1 MHTCQIWRTFP
12 KHIDDHEMP
21 WAYPTWWSWMWNDTQ
36 KKFSFRKKKM
46 ATYLTA
52 LWKGIIFVECVSLCR
67 SENAWKS
74 IKYSFPGNYDWLFF
88 WFWVLWIPDVWMNRA
103 FASSKTRSV
112 IILQKQSKKW
122 FIWIK
127 NSSWNNTVLQ
137 WRFISCALSAT
148 DFYNGKSAHIYYW
161 LSRTLFDPFLII

>member
-1 MHTCQIWRTFP
+1 MSNLKDISKTYRW
-12 KHIDDHEMP
+12 P
-21 WAYPTWWSWMWNDTQ
+21 WNALGLPDMMIVNVEWYP

-103 FASSKTRSV
+103 FASSKTKSV
-112 IILQKQSKKW
+112 IILQKQSKNGLFESKTPAEITL
-122 FIWIK
+122 FC
-127 NSSWNNTVLQ
+127 SDG
-137 WRFISCALSAT
+137 LSAARWAQLTFTTEKVPTFTT
-148 DFYNGKSAHIYYW
+148 DFHE
-161 LSRTLFDPFLII
+161 LFLILFSLYNFL